1 MSVFTP
7 VSTEGLASW
16 LGHYAIGRLVDFE
29 GISAGVQNSNFFV
42 TTTLGRYVL
51 TLFESIPRSELP
63 YYLYLMA
70 HLAHHGLPVPAP
82 IANRDDEYLGTL
94 SGRPAALVARLSG
107 RSDMSPAPE
116 RCARV
121 GAMLAGL
128 HLAGLSYR
136 RRQPHPRGT
145 AWRAQTAA
153 RLRPS
158 LSAGDRRLLDAELAF
173 QARQD
178 DSKLPSGVIH
188 ADLFRDNV
196 LWDGEHIGGVI
207 DFYFAGHDTLLFD
220 VAVTVNDWCSTADGE
235 LDPERCAALLDAYH
249 AERPFTSEERSAWPA
264 SLRAAA
270 LRFWLSRAEDFHL
283 PKSGELVL
291 VKNPDE
297 YREILIRRTAHACP
311 LPSRQPHDPIP
322 AQHGARVFSPTT
334 PHGTDAS

>member
-7 VSTEGLASW
+7 VSSDSLAGW

-29 GISAGVQNSNFFV
+29 GIPAGVQNSNFFV

-51 TLFESIPRSELP
+51 TLFEAIPRSELP

-107 RSDMSPAPE
+107 RSDMAPTPA

-136 RRQPHPRGT
+136 RRQSHPRG
-145 AWRAQTAA
+145 AEWRSQTAA

-158 LSAGDRRLLDAELAF
+158 LPAADRRLLDAELAF
-173 QARQD
+173 QERQD
-178 DSKLPSGVIH
+178 YSQLPCGVIH

-207 DFYFAGHDTLLFD
+207 DFYFAGHDVLLFD

-235 LDPERCAALLDAYH
+235 LDAERCTALLGAYH
-249 AERPFTSEERSAWPA
+249 AERPFTGAERTFWPA
-264 SLRAAA
+264 LLRAAA

-283 PKSGELVL
+283 PKSGELVM

-297 YREILIRRTAHACP
+297 YRDILIRRAAHVLE
-311 LPSRQPHDPIP
+311 LPSDPNP
-322 AQHGARVFSPTT
+322 GVGGARAVAPKTGIR
-334 PHGTDAS
+334 PDAS